1 MNITIPKYG
10 LEELIESMKK
20 NAKKIVLANLKEITR
35 KEIQEKYK
43 KNIYMKY
50 NEIEKKL
57 NDYDFEKNITKEFKT
72 ILKELFI
79 DININFDD
87 LVKVL
92 LDYKEQLN
100 EKIMEYFKKQYK
112 DKSMNK
118 INKEYLNINTTYN
131 NQLVY
136 DSSYEEYNFIT
147 KFEEFFKDKINE
159 SVNNILLGK
168 ASLIF
173 LKRSKDF
180 FSEILSEN
188 IKDEEI
194 EDLANSNVEKIL
206 KKINKE

>member
-1 MNITIPKYG
+1 
-10 LEELIESMKK
+10 
-20 NAKKIVLANLKEITR
+20 
-35 KEIQEKYK
+35 
-43 KNIYMKY
+43 
-50 NEIEKKL
+50 
-57 NDYDFEKNITKEFKT
+57 
-72 ILKELFI
+72 
-79 DININFDD
+79 
-87 LVKVL
+87 
-92 LDYKEQLN
+92 
-100 EKIMEYFKKQYK
+100 
-112 DKSMNK
+112 MNK
-118 INKEYLNINTTYN
+118 INKEYLNINATYN

-173 LKRSKDF
+173 LKRSKHF